1 MHKVGCI
8 SHIFD
13 TEIGIQQT
21 MACSGEGGP
30 APVGQLPFCDHILLP
45 FNLYTGTYLQCS
57 GGEAKVY
64 FFNREDAKKAVK
76 IYHNRQLDGKPMKCK
91 IQ

>member
-21 MACSGEGGP
+21 MACSEEGEG
-30 APVGQLPFCDHILLP
+30 APVGQLPFRDHILLP
-45 FNLYTGTYLQCS
+45 LNLDTGAYLQCS
-57 GGEAKVY
+57 SGVEYDIHPTAS
-64 FFNREDAKKAVK
+64 
-76 IYHNRQLDGKPMKCK
+76 
-91 IQ
+91 